1 MNISSLLPLG
11 AIMPHLQA
19 VDKEQVLK
27 KLSAHAETI
36 CTLFANEIFSVLVE
50 REHLGCTGMGN
61 GVCIPHGRFEQL
73 NSIHVV
79 FARLDKAID
88 FGAAD
93 GKKVDLVFLLL
104 TPSSTDT
111 EHLKAIAVISKLLR
125 DKKLCKQLR
134 EANDARELLDL
145 LTAAQHA

>member
-1 MNISSLLPLG
+1 
-11 AIMPHLQA
+11 LQA
-19 VDKEQVLK
+19 IDKEQVLK
-27 KLSAHAETI
+27 KLSAHAETL
-36 CTLFANEIFSVLVE
+36 CPLFANEIFSVLVE
-50 REHLGCTGMGN
+50 REHIGCTGMGN

-73 NSIHVV
+73 KTIHVV
-79 FARLDKAID
+79 FAKLDKAID

-104 TPSSTDT
+104 TPSSADT

-134 EANDARELLDL
+134 EEKNAEELLAL
-145 LTAAQHA
+145 LTAAQEN